1 MKPAT
6 DVFYFGSLSRERG
19 NHHCTLDLPE
29 PVPVQEVLEQLRI
42 PPTRVQ
48 LIMVNYRAVSS
59 DQVIQPGDRVALFP
73 REYAIFADWKN
84 LRTADSPAFSSEEG
98 FPPDGKKGCGQP
110 AGG

>member
-1 MKPAT
+1 MKPVIE
-6 DVFYFGSLSRERG
+6 VFYFGSLSSDRE
-19 NHHCTLDLPE
+19 NHQCTIDLAGPT
-29 PVPVQEVLEQLRI
+29 PFREVLVQLRI

-48 LIMVNYRAVSS
+48 LIMVNYRAVSP

-84 LRTADSPAFSSEEG
+84 LRTADSPAFSPDEG
-98 FPPDGKKGCGQP
+98 FPAVGKKGCGEP

>member
-1 MKPAT
+1 MKPVIE
-6 DVFYFGSLSRERG
+6 VFYFGSLSSDRG
-19 NHHCTLDLPE
+19 NHHCTIDLTGPT
-29 PVPVQEVLEQLRI
+29 PFREVLEQFRI

-84 LRTADSPAFSSEEG
+84 LRAGAAPAFSSEEG
-98 FPPDGKKGCGQP
+98 FPPDGKTGCGRP